1 MTPPICVGKYNFQK
15 QHYPAGLGEQERNFS
30 VLVSKEVLDFIPQVA
45 LVLFTP
51 PVAGAERRELHK
63 NVYQRLNMGVVTFAT
78 AALAAEVIHI
88 DILDIAA
95 SIGMATILGITV
107 AVPSYYYAMTSGHGL
122 GLWSMMKARPLPDS
136 KGVAYALLAPAF
148 YGAGLACMLT
158 PSESLTNVFQYAHGE
173 DCITLWRMFGAL
185 LLMLPT
191 WAVSLKEAADRR
203 HLDRPPYI
211 TLNMGLALTGLI
223 NVAILS
229 PWWTQYSA
237 GPVMPLMLGTW
248 AAAAAVGI
256 WGELTPNSADSIT
269 QP

>member
-1 MTPPICVGKYNFQK
+1 MQ
-15 QHYPAGLGEQERNFS
+15 
-30 VLVSKEVLDFIPQVA
+30 
-45 LVLFTP
+45 
-51 PVAGAERRELHK
+51 AGAERRELHK
-63 NVYQRLNMGVVTFAT
+63 NVYRRLNMGVVTFAT
-78 AALAAEVIHI
+78 AALAAEVIHL
-88 DILDIAA
+88 DVLDIAA
-95 SIGMATILGITV
+95 STGMATILGITV

-122 GLWSMMKARPLPDS
+122 GLWSIMKARPLPHTCAPFKANGVVRELDVLGRVKTG

-158 PSESLTNVFQYAHGE
+158 PSESLTNVFLYAHGE
-173 DCITLWRMFGAL
+173 DCITTLWRMFGAS

-256 WGELTPNSADSIT
+256 WGELTPTSADPIT